1 MRRRA
6 IATLLQA
13 IWVFNDF
20 GLPFVLTGLVLLW
33 DRYRRRGKKRAVPR
47 EILLL
52 SALSI
57 WTHPTLDW
65 MNSYGMRW
73 LMPFDGTWFYG
84 DSLFIVDPWLLIV
97 LGLGFVLRSTAGAL
111 VTLCALLFV
120 LPSLTLI
127 LPEPWN
133 DRVYS
138 VMLPSLAPQ
147 LSGEMSGTPLSPL
160 QAGLVMLAYLV
171 VALGA
176 GALTLLRRDA

>member
-1 MRRRA
+1 MP
-6 IATLLQA
+6 TLLA
-13 IWVFNDF
+13 N
-20 GLPFVLTGLVLLW
+20 TASLVLM
-33 DRYRRRGKKRAVPR
+33 G
-47 EILLL
+47 LL
-52 SALSI
+52 
-57 WTHPTLDW
+57 
-65 MNSYGMRW
+65 G
-73 LMPFDGTWFYG
+73 
-84 DSLFIVDPWLLIV
+84 

-133 DRVYS
+133 GRVYS